1 MYASEIATGKDADGS
16 TLSPKELADET
27 TFMTRYRTFVAETQ
41 TVRRTYPTLTYV
53 DELVLADVQKDV
65 NMDDF
70 RVRFTKDDP
79 TLNKQFAGF
88 ASGVVRL
95 AYLESRDNQESRP

>member
-1 MYASEIATGKDADGS
+1 MAVPGHGPVFRDRSFINLEAEFLEA
-16 TLSPKELADET
+16 A
-27 TFMTRYRTFVAETQ
+27 VARVQ
-41 TVRRTYPTLTYV
+41 VSLRKPLF
-53 DELVLADVQKDV
+53 LLADVQKDV